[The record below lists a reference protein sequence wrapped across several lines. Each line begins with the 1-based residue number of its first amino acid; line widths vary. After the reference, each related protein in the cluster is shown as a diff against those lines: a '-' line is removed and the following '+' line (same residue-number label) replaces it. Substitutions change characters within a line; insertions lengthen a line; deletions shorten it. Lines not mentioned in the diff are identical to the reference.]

1 MEKCVATKPPQRG
14 EFAPSGGGRDFG
26 NEAWRYHRSLDQ
38 APLTSPSTR
47 RLWRGRSYLILKVV
61 LGTQIGMEGVRPT
74 ALFGQCIRALHFSGD
89 SASTQIE
96 SRVGLVNG
104 EAEELGSDA
113 TTT

>member
-1 MEKCVATKPPQRG
+1 
-14 EFAPSGGGRDFG
+14 
-26 NEAWRYHRSLDQ
+26 
-38 APLTSPSTR
+38 
-47 RLWRGRSYLILKVV
+47 
-61 LGTQIGMEGVRPT
+61 MEGVRPT
-74 ALFGQCIRALHFSGD
+74 ALLGQRIRALHFSGD